1 MTGRCLP
8 ACLAAVLILLIHSSA
23 WGRDSVWQ
31 RAGSPVQSRLDRLL
45 EETEALYAIARSAR
59 RAKSREGQRLLDMLR
74 GRLSEAGARKA
85 DHPQLNEILARVEY
99 QLYELNH
106 DDRLLRLAAAGF
118 ARAASRASGTMARAS
133 AFNELAVCQAR
144 LGSATA
150 ELTSYD
156 AALRHEPH
164 AETRAILLANRAEG
178 HMVRGDI
185 RQAIRGYRVSLR
197 GTPATAR
204 HRLSVTTLWGLAV
217 ALDRDGDLDQAF
229 EQIRLARSYDPQDA
243 QLQGPHWF
251 FVPAH
256 DVHWY
261 AALGHWARARQ
272 SKLTADRRKHYRHA
286 LEAWDRYIAQA
297 HRKDRWIGIATERRA
312 RCQREQQHAEQDP
325 KSDR

>member
-1 MTGRCLP
+1 
-8 ACLAAVLILLIHSSA
+8 
-23 WGRDSVWQ
+23 
-31 RAGSPVQSRLDRLL
+31 LL
-45 EETEALYAIARSAR
+45 ELLR
-59 RAKSREGQRLLDMLR
+59 R
-74 GRLSEAGARKA
+74 RLSDGGARKA
-85 DHPQLNEILARVEY
+85 DHPQLNELLARVEY
-99 QLYELNH
+99 KLYELNQNE
-106 DDRLLRLAAAGF
+106 RLLRLAAEGF
-118 ARAASRASGTMARAS
+118 ARAAAGASGTMARAS

-144 LGSATA
+144 LGVAAA
-150 ELTSYD
+150 ERSSYD

-178 HMVRGDI
+178 HMVRGDV
-185 RQAIRGYRVSLR
+185 RQAIRGYRASLR
-197 GTPATAR
+197 DTPATTR

-256 DVHWY
+256 DAHWY

-272 SKLTADRRKHYRHA
+272 SKMTTDRQKHYRHA
-286 LEAWDRYIAQA
+286 LEAWDRYIARA
-297 HRKDRWIGIATERRA
+297 ARTDRWIGIATERRA